1 MLQYDFLEKQLDK
14 KEDKSKSSGGGLFH
28 KSGRNDKLSSKSSS
42 LDISTEDDSSKQ
54 QHIYKEMVE
63 LKSTLDEIDKGDNP
77 TQNTRLSVVLLF
89 NYCPA
94 ELNLMQKFVSCLR
107 TYRV

>member
-42 LDISTEDDSSKQ
+42 LDISSTEDDSSKQ

-63 LKSTLDEIDKGDNP
+63 LKSTLDEIDKGEMKTLHRTHDF
-77 TQNTRLSVVLLF
+77 LLF
-89 NYCPA
+89 CC
-94 ELNLMQKFVSCLR
+94 LMIALQS
-107 TYRV
+107 

>member
-1 MLQYDFLEKQLDK
+1 MQYDFLEKQLDK
-14 KEDKSKSSGGGLFH
+14 KEDKSKSSGGLFH

-94 ELNLMQKFVSCLR
+94 ELNLMQKFVS
-107 TYRV
+107 